1 MTERTNPLL
10 RQRQHSANYGQTIMV
25 EGHAVPTEIHE
36 YNAWLQSL
44 EKRTGNWR
52 VVEKGGHKQVEFM
65 TERGSSDWLA
75 EKGIAAP
82 KIGRAA

>member
-10 RQRQHSANYGQTIMV
+10 RQRQHSASYGQCINV
-25 EGHAVPTEIHE
+25 DGHTVPTDIHE
-36 YNAWLQSL
+36 YAQWLQQL

-52 VVEKGGHKQVEFM
+52 VVEKGGNRQVEFL

-75 EKGIAAP
+75 EKGFAAP